1 MPVLAFDI
9 STPKLLTHGERP
21 HPDNSP
27 VFNTGE
33 GPRECGDLVPRNVTV
48 SVTSCRTIHIVHY
61 SSRSRRMHTWRDA
74 ARSSSQP
81 RSDAHQCRSLCLP
94 VRLGVIPSPCRL
106 RRGRPCR
113 PRVGAGTL
121 NTLRYGEMSRPM
133 TTSRSVKEKY
143 LSNQV
148 LRLSKCKS
156 RPLGQYL
163 ASNQLEDHLKYLSIT

>member
-1 MPVLAFDI
+1 
-9 STPKLLTHGERP
+9 
-21 HPDNSP
+21 
-27 VFNTGE
+27 
-33 GPRECGDLVPRNVTV
+33 
-48 SVTSCRTIHIVHY
+48 
-61 SSRSRRMHTWRDA
+61 MHTWRDA
-74 ARSSSQP
+74 ARS
-81 RSDAHQCRSLCLP
+81 

-121 NTLRYGEMSRPM
+121 NTLWRDEQADDDVTIRE
-133 TTSRSVKEKY
+133 EKY
-143 LSNQV
+143 LGNQV